1 MTQIL
6 QWIGWFLLKIYEF
19 FESAHIP
26 AAYALALVVFTL
38 IVKLVLFPLSYKGK
52 KSMMRMTA
60 LQGKMK
66 RLEAQYANNR
76 QKYQEEVQKLYQK
89 ENVSPMGGCLWSLL
103 PLPILMGLYY
113 IIRRPL
119 LYMMSIPNDA
129 VQAALEAVQN
139 AGFTFGGNQ
148 AYHELQLAGML
159 NNPDVLGAVQ
169 TAIPDYADKLHY
181 INFNFFGIDLG
192 QVPHLA
198 FWKYFDSLG
207 VWCAVG
213 LFLIPLAVT
222 VLNIWYTRFSTKTN
236 QSLTATEEE
245 PKKKK
250 KKKDEPEKK
259 SSAERSNQ
267 MMMWLMPLMYLWF
280 GYSMPAGMCVY
291 MAVNA
296 LCTVGQDAISVK
308 ILRKSF
314 LEMQEQQRLQEE
326 KEKAELAARKAEIA
340 ERRRLQEEAN
350 KANKGKKRG
359 KKQPKGPQ
367 KPANK
372 AGRIGIRTYALGRD
386 YDPDRYGGVTPYRDP
401 QEIIDEQ
408 AVEEA
413 YKKKRRRK
421 AEAVEKAME
430 QAVEAGDLEAVKALE
445 QEEAALAEAEE
456 AEETAAGETGAEE
469 SAADEAGAGQAALP
483 EGGETAAPAPEGPE
497 GDSSA
502 QPEGQQDSDQEEAP
516 LSDQVFDQIFEE
528 TDQDGRQEEE
538 EKPSDGPS
546 KDA

>member
-6 QWIGWFLLKIYEF
+6 QWIGWFLLKMYEF

-26 AAYALALVVFTL
+26 AAYALSLVVFTL
-38 IVKLVLFPLSYKGK
+38 LVKLVLFPLSYKGK

-66 RLEAQYANNR
+66 QLETQYANNR
-76 QKYQEEVQKLYQK
+76 QKYQEEVQKLYQR

-113 IIRRPL
+113 IIRRPM
-119 LYMMSIPNDA
+119 LYMMSIPSDA
-129 VQAALEAVQN
+129 VQKAIEAVQN
-139 AGFTFGGNQ
+139 AGYTFSGNQ
-148 AYHELQLAGML
+148 AYHELQLSGML
-159 NNPDVLGAVQ
+159 NNSDILTVVQ
-169 TAIPDYADKLHY
+169 NAIPDYADKLHY
-181 INFNFFGIDLG
+181 INFDLFGINLG
-192 QVPHLA
+192 EVPKLM
-198 FWKYFDSLG
+198 FWKSFSTLG

-222 VLNIWYTRFSTKTN
+222 ALNFWYTRFSMKTN
-236 QSLTATEEE
+236 QSLTAPEDET
-245 PKKKK
+245 KKKK
-250 KKKDEPEKK
+250 KKKDKPEVK
-259 SSAERSNQ
+259 SSTERSNQ

-296 LCTVGQDAISVK
+296 LCTVGQDAICVK
-308 ILRKSF
+308 MMRKSF
-314 LEMQEQQRLQEE
+314 LEMQEQQRIRDEQ
-326 KEKAELAARKAEIA
+326 EKAEIAARKAEIA
-340 ERRRLQEEAN
+340 ERRRQQEEAN
-350 KANKGKKRG
+350 KANKGKKKG
-359 KKQPKGPQ
+359 KKAVKGPA
-367 KPANK
+367 KPVNK

-413 YKKKRRRK
+413 YKSKRRRK
-421 AEAVEKAME
+421 AKAVEEAME

-456 AEETAAGETGAEE
+456 AAAESLETEGSEETA
-469 SAADEAGAGQAALP
+469 
-483 EGGETAAPAPEGPE
+483 
-497 GDSSA
+497 
-502 QPEGQQDSDQEEAP
+502 QEETP
-516 LSDQVFDQIFEE
+516 LSDQVFEEIFEE
-528 TDQDGRQEEE
+528 TEVSEPSEDPAAQEEQDSD
-538 EKPSDGPS
+538 KPSG
-546 KDA
+546 DA